1 MANPG
6 PNIVAES
13 LARGEA
19 VIAIA
24 NTPATVSTVI
34 KASAVTE
41 IEFTV
46 TGVLAGDFVICQPT
60 AALPSGVSMTHAYV
74 SASNKIKVAFAK
86 VTASDTADSA
96 STYLVRV
103 IRPYPA
109 ASATTDFGVTKPMN
123 AGPIPLST

>member
-6 PNIVAES
+6 PNIVSES
-13 LARGEA
+13 LTRGEA

-34 KASAVTE
+34 KASTVTE

-46 TGVLAGDFVICQPT
+46 DGVLAGDFVQVSPT
-60 AALPSGVSMTHAYV
+60 AALPTAVAMAYAYV
-74 SASNKIKVAFAK
+74 SASNKVKVGFVK

-96 STYLVRV
+96 GTYLVRV
-103 IRPYPA
+103 TRPYPA
-109 ASATTDFGVTKPMN
+109 ASATTDFGITKPMN
-123 AGPIPLST
+123 TGPIPLST

>member
-13 LARGEA
+13 LTRGEA

-24 NTPATVSTVI
+24 NTPATASTVI
-34 KASAVTE
+34 KASTVTE

-46 TGVLAGDFVICQPT
+46 TGVLAGDFVVVEPT
-60 AALPSGVSMTHAYV
+60 AALPAGVSMTHAYV
-74 SASNKIKVAFAK
+74 SASNKVKVAFAK
-86 VTASDTADSA
+86 ITASDTADSA
-96 STYLVRV
+96 GTYLVRV
-103 IRPYPA
+103 TRPYPA
-109 ASATTDFGVTKPMN
+109 ASSITDFGVTKPTN